1 MANLRFRCRRRS
13 SKLSVV
19 HKPRGQ
25 FNQRV
30 QAVGP
35 EHFGVVSI
43 DCAKA
48 RSKFML
54 TDFFG
59 AMLIPPTVVEH
70 GQAAFRAAHDR
81 IQEAIHRHRVVDQL
95 VAIERTGEYHRPVQ
109 RFFRDAGYDTRLVHP
124 YASKQYRQSADPGN
138 KTDDT
143 DLAAIFRAA
152 VNGFGLIDPPWSA
165 DYLHLQF
172 LGRQRRDLVHKTTTL
187 RCQLR
192 EVLHAI
198 MPGYAECFPKLW
210 ESTVVLP
217 VARHFGSAE
226 LICQAGRDGLNRFL
240 RQAKLRALPTTLP
253 KIVAWAENA
262 PPAHPAPSYHQQM
275 LAAIEDDL
283 LGKNQ
288 HICRLEQTIASLLAR
303 SPYILLLALPRINV
317 VSAADLAGEMGPPE
331 LYANANAITGRA
343 GLAPSRYQSDQVDR
357 PHGRLRR
364 TGHRKLRFALL
375 QIADHLIAHNHHYS
389 VLTLRY
395 QQAGKDDPRWLRVK
409 IAKGFSR
416 LAFAM
421 LTTGQIFR
429 HPCCQPR
436 HYLLDKLLA
445 FHREHDTPWPQIHQD
460 LDAATGRLPRSS
472 YAAEGRNLAQRLEA
486 VNRQRP
492 RGPRPLC
499 DAIALVL
506 AKLGI
511 TQVPSE
517 PTMPKGPS

>member
-1 MANLRFRCRRRS
+1 MASSRLRSHRRAP
-13 SKLSVV
+13 KPCVV

-25 FNQRV
+25 FNHRV
-30 QAVGP
+30 ELVGP
-35 EHFGVVSI
+35 EHFGVVSV
-43 DCAKA
+43 DCAKS
-48 RSKFML
+48 RSKYML

-59 AMLIPPTVVEH
+59 NILIPPTVVEH
-70 GQAAFRAAHDR
+70 DQAALRAAHER
-81 IQEAIHRHRVVDQL
+81 IQRSVRQHPLSDQL
-95 VAIERTGEYHRPVQ
+95 IAIERTGQYHRPVQ

-152 VNGFGLIDPPWSA
+152 VNGFGLIDPLWPA

-172 LGRQRRDLVHKTTTL
+172 LSRQRRDFVCKTTTL

-192 EVLHAI
+192 EVLHAM

-210 ESTVVLP
+210 ESTAALRI
-217 VARHFGSAE
+217 ARHFGSAE
-226 LICQAGRDGLNRFL
+226 VIRQAGRHGLSRFL
-240 RQAKLRALPTTLP
+240 RQAKLRAHPMSLP
-253 KIVAWAENA
+253 KILAWAENA
-262 PPAHPAPSYHQQM
+262 PPAHPAPFYHGQIF
-275 LAAIEDDL
+275 AAIEDDL
-283 LGKNQ
+283 INKTLQ
-288 HICRLEQTIASLLAR
+288 IARLEQTLASLLVR
-303 SPYILLLALPRINV
+303 QPYILLLAIPGINI
-317 VSAADLAGEMGPPE
+317 VSAADLAAEMGPPA

-343 GLAPSRYQSDQVDR
+343 GLAPSRYQSDRVDR
-357 PHGRLRR
+357 PHGPLRR
-364 TGHRKLRFALL
+364 SGHRKLRFALL
-375 QIADHLIAHNHHYS
+375 QIADHLLKHNHHYN
-389 VLTLRY
+389 VLSLRY
-395 QQAGKDDPRWLRVK
+395 RQAGKDDPRWLRVK

-445 FHREHDTPWPQIHQD
+445 FHREHDTPWPQIQQD
-460 LDAATGRLPRSS
+460 LDAATSRLPRSS
-472 YAAEGRNLAQRLEA
+472 YAAEAKTLAQRLEA
-486 VNRQRP
+486 VHRQRP
-492 RGPRPLC
+492 SGPRPLC

-511 TQVPSE
+511 THAPSE